1 MLPLLLLPPAHAAC
15 AVEQLESADGVVVVI
30 QALDEPVGCRTVTL
44 ESDRPLTLD
53 ATLWTPEERR
63 VRLTDD
69 NRRQLPGGGWEIGLP
84 ALVVG
89 GRAELD
95 VGVAGESLTVRLGPA
110 EVPPPAETAH
120 EVRTLTLDARHPGW
134 GFADPA
140 RASTRVELTV
150 TFADDAAARIL
161 PLPPGATEI
170 DAGGLTAVPLGLV
183 VPAGTRTATVRYT
196 VPGAEP
202 LGARTLPAG
211 SLTLVGPAVE
221 WVPSPGPGVTST
233 PVAGGIRFDAPEGGV
248 ARWRVARAGGAAVVP
263 DTATFVA
270 GLDWRFARLSLPEPA
285 VPVSIRDR
293 LDRPNLYLQLMDEVR
308 KLRHGALPGENPL
321 KPRQLN
327 KAWRS
332 GWATNIE
339 RALILHRFFG
349 QEKLR
354 AGWVLT
360 GEQADAVSLT
370 GFDAMLLILELEGKT
385 LWVDPSCEPCATGEI
400 GTRWLG
406 KAAVGAAA
414 EVPTAPGRLTRT
426 LELSGEEFR
435 VRFGATGAAALWL
448 RERIVGVEP
457 GARSDRIGAALG
469 MPGATLVSTTGF
481 ADAGGPLTVEL
492 VATRAPRDPFEGETP
507 WTGGWGD
514 ALDAPLPSTEPSP

>member
-1 MLPLLLLPPAHAAC
+1 MLSLLLLPPAHAAC
-15 AVEQLESADGVVVVI
+15 AVEQQQSEAGVRVVVR
-30 QALDEPVGCRTVTL
+30 ALEEPVGCRTITL
-44 ESDRPLTLD
+44 ESDRPITLK

-63 VRLTDD
+63 VRLPAESL
-69 NRRQLPGGGWEIGLP
+69 RMLPGGGWEIGLP

-95 VGVAGESLTVRLGPA
+95 TGIAGEKLTVRVGPA
-110 EVPPPAETAH
+110 EPPLPPATAH
-120 EVRTLTLDARHPGW
+120 ELRTITLDARHPGW

-140 RASTRVELTV
+140 RASTRVELRM
-150 TFADDAAARIL
+150 TFDADAGL
-161 PLPPGATEI
+161 VPLPPGATDV
-170 DAGGLTAVPLGLV
+170 DAGGLLPVPLGLS
-183 VPAGTRTATVRYT
+183 VPPGTREATVRYT

-211 SLTLVGPAVE
+211 SLTLVAPNVE

-233 PVAGGIRFDAPEGGV
+233 PVEGGIRFDAPSGGV

-270 GLDWRFARLSLPEPA
+270 GLDWRFARKSLPEPA

-293 LDRPNLYLQLMDEVR
+293 LNRPNLYLQLMDEVR
-308 KLRHGALPGENPL
+308 ALRFGSLPGQDPL
-321 KPRQLN
+321 QPRQLN
-327 KAWRS
+327 GAWRS
-332 GWATNIE
+332 GWATNVE

-370 GFDAMLLILELEGKT
+370 GFDTMLLTLELEGKI
-385 LWVDPSCEPCATGEI
+385 LWVDPSCEACAIGEI

-406 KAAVGAAA
+406 KPAVGAAA
-414 EVPTAPGRLTRT
+414 EVPTASGRLSRT
-426 LELSGEEFR
+426 LSLNGESFH
-435 VRFGATGAAALWL
+435 ATFTAEGAAALWL

-469 MPGATLVSTTGF
+469 MPGATLVRTDGF
-481 ADAGGPLTVEL
+481 AEAGAPVTVEL
-492 VATRAPRDPFEGETP
+492 VATRPPRDPFEGATP

-514 ALDAPLPSTEPSP
+514 ALDGAPPSP